1 MTRYRWNVNKR
12 PASTDHSRVERRHGS
27 DPYNNAFATSRPASS
42 TPVAP
47 QDETVRVMALR
58 PESHSASD
66 LSLQIAALRVE
77 LERVLAELGNLRRR
91 GLDPG
96 DVHAAR
102 MRVQVRDASRS
113 LEEAVAHLM
122 PLEDDPTR

>member
-1 MTRYRWNVNKR
+1 MNKR
-12 PASTDHSRVERRHGS
+12 PASTDPSKVERRHGS
-27 DPYNNAFATSRPASS
+27 DPYNNAFATSRPVNS
-42 TPVAP
+42 TTSQP
-47 QDETVRVMALR
+47 QDETVKVATLG

-91 GLDPG
+91 SLDPG
-96 DVHAAR
+96 DLHAVR

-122 PLEDDPTR
+122 PLEDHPTR